1 MDAEV
6 GKQSTSGELQDEWVI
21 NSVQGSQVKELR
33 RPEWT
38 VGNGQ

>member
-6 GKQSTSGELQDEWVI
+6 GKQSTSGELQDEWDI
-21 NSVQGSQVKELR
+21 NSVQESQIKELR
-33 RPEWT
+33 QFKWT